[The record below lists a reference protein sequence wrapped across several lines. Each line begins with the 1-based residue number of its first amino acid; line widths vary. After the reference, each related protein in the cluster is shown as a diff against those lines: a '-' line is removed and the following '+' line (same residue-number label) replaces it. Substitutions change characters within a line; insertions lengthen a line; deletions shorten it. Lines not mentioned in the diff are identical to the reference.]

1 MSADNYA
8 LIGIHPLAGV
18 RSTTLHGVHV
28 GSMGSDHQPLEI
40 PESAKAFLTHEAA
53 VAYADEL
60 ETEYGFALLCNCTTV
75 VDQAPTTKKT
85 VRQVIQEYT
94 DILDHIYRTRTAG
107 VFTWKGVLHEFMDD
121 IASTEDE

>member
-18 RSTTLHGVHV
+18 RSSTLHGVHV

-53 VAYADEL
+53 VAYANEL
-60 ETEYGFALLCNCTTV
+60 ETEYGFALLCNCTTE
-75 VDQAPTTKKT
+75 DEQAPAPKRT
-85 VRQVIQEYT
+85 VRQVIEEYAF
-94 DILDHIYRTRTAG
+94 ILNDVYEERTAG
-107 VFTWKGVLHEFMDD
+107 DYTWKGILYDFMGE
-121 IASTEDE
+121 IAATED